1 MAATGDRGI
10 FQVTS
15 ACHKPINVEQ
25 FEVLCNSE
33 RFKTPTYVDYDDLD
47 RQFWQTL
54 NTSVPIYGAD
64 VEYSW
69 FDDGCSVWN
78 MNKLGSILDYVHE
91 DYGLTLPGITSSYMY
106 FGMWKS
112 SFSWHTED
120 MDLYS
125 MNYIHY
131 GAPKTWLTIPLKYG
145 RRFED
150 LSSSLFPSSHRV
162 CANFL
167 RHKTTLI
174 GPDILRLHGI
184 PFNRVCFSLFR
195 II

>member
-1 MAATGDRGI
+1 M
-10 FQVTS
+10 
-15 ACHKPINVEQ
+15 NVGQYEAM
-25 FEVLCNSE
+25 CKSE
-33 RFKTPTYVDYDDLD
+33 RFKTPVYTDYDDLD

-54 NTSVPIYGAD
+54 TTSVPIYGAD
-64 VEYSW
+64 VEKSL
-69 FDDGCSVWN
+69 FDDSCSVWN
-78 MNKLGSILDYVHE
+78 MKKLGSILDYVSE
-91 DYGLTLPGITSSYMY
+91 DYGVTLAGINTPFLY

-125 MNYIHY
+125 MNYIHW
-131 GAPKTWLTIPLKYG
+131 GAPKIWLTIPLKYG
-145 RRFED
+145 KMFED
-150 LSSSLFPSSHRV
+150 LACSLFPSSHRI

-174 GPDILRLHGI
+174 GPDVLRQHGI
-184 PFNRVCFSLFR
+184 PFNRVCFLLFHLPLISLVLKWAINFSKK